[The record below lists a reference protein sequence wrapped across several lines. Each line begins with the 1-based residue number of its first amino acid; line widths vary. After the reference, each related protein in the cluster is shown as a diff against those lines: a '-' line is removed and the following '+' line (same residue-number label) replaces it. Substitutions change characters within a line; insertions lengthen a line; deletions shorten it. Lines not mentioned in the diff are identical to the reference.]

1 MTFDSAELWTSMAR
15 RGNAPYFFKNPE
27 HITFDFDQ
35 GTPDPLLFPVDDFA
49 RIAREVI
56 EEVGP
61 RAMDY
66 FDKDYGY
73 KAMFLGWDPL
83 REQIARYLGGR
94 EGRAPDIDEII
105 VVNGSAHGIGLAGNV
120 FLAAGDAVVVE
131 AATFPYALQ
140 YFTQAG
146 ATILAAEVDGD
157 GMDPESVDERLQE
170 AKRQGL
176 TPKMIYTIPTG
187 HLPTGSI
194 MPLERRQRLLEIA
207 SAWNLVIV
215 EDTIYT
221 PFQYEG
227 EKVSSLW
234 SLDTE
239 GRVLQSDAFSKTIA
253 PGTRIGWMTASQSSI
268 IGMAK
273 IRQDL
278 GASMW
283 LMRILHQYLSEG
295 RLEPHIETSVGVY
308 REKRDAVE
316 LALQEH
322 CSAYLSWN
330 KPKAAF
336 YYWMRLSDNVD
347 WDRVREEMYRA
358 GIAMRPGER
367 FLGHDDGP
375 KHLRM
380 AFAHLPIK
388 KAADGIAKFGEVL
401 ERCAS

>member
-1 MTFDSAELWTSMAR
+1 
-15 RGNAPYFFKNPE
+15 
-27 HITFDFDQ
+27 
-35 GTPDPLLFPVDDFA
+35 
-49 RIAREVI
+49 
-56 EEVGP
+56 
-61 RAMDY
+61 MDY

-94 EGRAPDIDEII
+94 EGRTPDVDEII
-105 VVNGSAHGIGLAGNV
+105 VVNGSAQGIGLAGNV

-140 YFTQAG
+140 YYTQAG
-146 ATILAAEVDGD
+146 ATIFAAEVDGD

-176 TPKMIYTIPTG
+176 TPKMIYTVPTG

-194 MPLERRQRLLEIA
+194 MSLGRRQRLLEIA

-227 EKVSSLW
+227 EKVPSLW

-268 IGMAK
+268 TGMAK

-278 GASMW
+278 GVSMW

-388 KAADGIAKFGEVL
+388 EAVDGIAKFGEVL
-401 ERCAS
+401 GRCAS